1 MSLGNEMTV
10 SFDSERL
17 ILVDAA
23 DNEIGSKRKDACH
36 DGDGILHRAFSAF
49 IFNNEGKLLLQQ
61 RASGK
66 RLWPGFWSNS
76 CCSHPRFGES
86 MDVAV
91 ERRLEQ
97 ELGIQAQVEFL
108 YKFQYQAQFG
118 ELGSEN
124 ELCSVFLG
132 RSSDTPRVNN
142 SEIASWR
149 FVSAQDFS
157 AELSDQPEHFTPW
170 CKMEWQALNSDYGQ
184 LLAAYA
190 QAAT

>member
-1 MSLGNEMTV
+1 MSLRSEVTV

-49 IFNNEGKLLLQQ
+49 IFNRDGELLLQQ

-66 RLWPGFWSNS
+66 RLWPGYWSNS
-76 CCSHPRFGES
+76 CCSHPRLGET
-86 MDVAV
+86 MAVAV
-91 ERRLEQ
+91 QRRLIQ
-97 ELGIQAQVEFL
+97 ELGIKAQVEFL
-108 YKFQYQAQFG
+108 YKFQYQATFG

-132 RSSDTPRVNN
+132 RSDDTPEVNS
-142 SEIASWR
+142 SEIANWR
-149 FVSAQDFS
+149 FVGPLEFS
-157 AELSDQPEHFTPW
+157 TELNEQPEHFTPW
-170 CKMEWQALNSDYGQ
+170 CKMEWQALNSEYSQ
-184 LLAAYA
+184 SLAAFI

>member
-1 MSLGNEMTV
+1 MSLGNEVTV

-49 IFNNEGKLLLQQ
+49 IFNNNGELLLQQ

-66 RLWPGFWSNS
+66 RLWPGYWSNS
-76 CCSHPRFGES
+76 CCSHPRFGET

-91 ERRLEQ
+91 LRRLSQ

-108 YKFQYQAQFG
+108 YKFQYQAKFG

-124 ELCSVFLG
+124 ELCSVFVG
-132 RSSDTPRVNN
+132 RSDDTPKVNS

-149 FVSAQDFS
+149 FISPQDFS
-157 AELSDQPEHFTPW
+157 TELSEQPEQFTPW
-170 CKMEWQALNSDYGQ
+170 CKMEWQALNSEYNQ
-184 LLAAYA
+184 SLAAFT